1 MAATTWLRRA
11 GTARSAAPAL
21 VLAAGSVVVKVEED
35 GAVALGAPGVLPRQ
49 HHVHHAPGAPRQDHR
64 HADAG
69 LRAALRRHARARRR
83 RCRRR
88 RRREPPRRAAAAHGV
103 RRRRPPRATARP

>member
-1 MAATTWLRRA
+1 MANTYTYGSARPA

-21 VLAAGSVVVKVEED
+21 ALAAGSAGVVEVEED

-64 HADAG
+64 QAADDAV

-83 RCRRR
+83 RRRGR
-88 RRREPPRRAAAAHGV
+88 RRREPPRRPTAAHHGV
-103 RRRRPPRATARP
+103 R